1 MAPHRTRSP
10 ARSGTRRGK
19 EGSILD
25 WVEVNG
31 LSLRYALQGEG
42 PALVL
47 IHEIGGSLE
56 SWDAVVPELARR
68 FRVLRYDQRGAGGS
82 EKPRSSF
89 GLETLVSDLDAL
101 VSALRL
107 PAPLHL
113 IGAAM
118 GAAQAV
124 MLASRRPGQVA
135 SLALLNPALE
145 VDPARAGLM
154 RDRARQAEEQGLRA
168 TLPITLDRSWPPDG
182 SEARARYRSRYL
194 ANDPYG
200 FARQN
205 EALLD
210 LATED
215 LLENLACPVLLLA
228 GTRDAVRSPELVRR
242 AARRIPGSRF
252 AEVDAAH
259 FTAAEAPAAL
269 SRHLGA
275 FHDEVLAKSPC

>member
-1 MAPHRTRSP
+1 
-10 ARSGTRRGK
+10 
-19 EGSILD
+19 LD

-31 LSLRYALQGEG
+31 VSLRYALEGEG
-42 PALVL
+42 PVLVL

-56 SWDAVVPELARR
+56 SWDGVVPELARR

-82 EKPRSSF
+82 EKPRQPF
-89 GLETLVSDLDAL
+89 GLDALVTDLDAL
-101 VSALRL
+101 LAALRL
-107 PAPLHL
+107 LAPFHL
-113 IGAAM
+113 AGAAM

-124 MLASRRPGQVA
+124 MLAARRPGQVA
-135 SLALLNPALE
+135 SLVLLNPALE
-145 VDPARAGLM
+145 IDPARAELM
-154 RDRARQAEEQGLRA
+154 RERARQTEERGLRA
-168 TLPITLDRSWPPDG
+168 TLPMTLDRSWPPDG
-182 SEARARYRSRYL
+182 SEARARYRGRYL

-210 LATED
+210 VAVGE
-215 LLENLACPVLLLA
+215 LLGGLGCPVLLLA
-228 GTRDAVRSPELVRR
+228 GTRDAVRPPELVRR

-269 SRHLGA
+269 LRRLRP
-275 FHDEVLAKSPC
+275 FHDEVLARPGR

>member
-1 MAPHRTRSP
+1 M
-10 ARSGTRRGK
+10 
-19 EGSILD
+19 D
-25 WVEVNG
+25 WAEVNG
-31 LSLRYALQGEG
+31 VSLRYTLQGEG
-42 PALVL
+42 PLLVL

-56 SWDAVVPELARR
+56 SWDGVVPELSRR
-68 FRVLRYDQRGAGGS
+68 FHVLRYDQRGAGGS
-82 EKPRSSF
+82 EKPRQPF

-101 VSALRL
+101 LAALRL
-107 PAPLHL
+107 HSPFHL
-113 IGAAM
+113 VGAAM

-124 MLASRRPGQVA
+124 MLAARRPGEVA

-145 VDPARAGLM
+145 IDPARAGLM

-168 TLPITLDRSWPPDG
+168 TLPLTLDRSWPPDG
-182 SEARARYRSRYL
+182 SGARARYRARYL

-205 EALLD
+205 EALLEV
-210 LATED
+210 AVES
-215 LLENLACPVLLLA
+215 LLGALACPVLLLA
-228 GTRDAVRSPELVRR
+228 GTRDAVRPPELVRC

-269 SRHLGA
+269 LRHLGA
-275 FHDEVLAKSPC
+275 FHDEVLAKAKC